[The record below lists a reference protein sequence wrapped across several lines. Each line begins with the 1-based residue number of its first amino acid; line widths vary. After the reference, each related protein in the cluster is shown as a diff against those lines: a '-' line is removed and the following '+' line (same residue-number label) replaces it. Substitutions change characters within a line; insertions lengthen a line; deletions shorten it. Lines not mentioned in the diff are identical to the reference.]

1 MNIVKE
7 WFEDVRR
14 ACSEKSQIIDA
25 RIGVFYTAVQLS
37 TAHAGVAFTPRDL
50 SDTVCCPKTAAGAP
64 PAGRLVGE
72 RAWRVAEYAWSPS
85 PLRRALGVA
94 TLNALSAAAID
105 RFGLPEGAL
114 RIGTDALDAAEIVPG
129 DRVAMVGAFIPF
141 IKALKSQKIELRI
154 IDKHPGALRPDER
167 RFWVP
172 TERASEEL
180 KRASIV
186 IITGSALVEGGLDDL
201 LTWATAA
208 RRRVL
213 AGPTAPL
220 WPRPFFERGV
230 HVLGGIR
237 ILDPAKLLPI
247 VGQGGSG
254 YMFAEAAQKACL
266 VRSASKLIATDDS
279 NHSALAANR
288 PTDSTQTE
296 IEAARMFAGKRV

>member
-1 MNIVKE
+1 MNIIKE
-7 WFEDVRR
+7 WFEDLR
-14 ACSEKSQIIDA
+14 AACTDQPHIIDA
-25 RIGVFYTAVQLS
+25 RVGVFYTAVQLS

-72 RAWRVAEYAWSPS
+72 RAWQLAEYAWSPS

-94 TLNALSAAAID
+94 TLNALSAAAFD
-105 RFGLPEGAL
+105 RCGLPDGAL
-114 RIGTDALDAAEIVPG
+114 QIDVDALDAAQIVPG
-129 DRVAMVGAFIPF
+129 DRVAMVGAFVPF
-141 IKALKSQKIELRI
+141 IKALKSQQVELRI
-154 IDKHPGALRPDER
+154 IDKHPQALKPDEFQ
-167 RFWVP
+167 FWFP
-172 TERASEEL
+172 SEQASQELERASV
-180 KRASIV
+180 V
-186 IITGSALVEGGLDDL
+186 IISGSALVEGGLEDL

-220 WPRPFFERGV
+220 WPRPFFQHGV

-237 ILDPAKLLPI
+237 VLDPAKLLNI

-266 VRSASKLIATDDS
+266 VRSATKVIATDDS
-279 NHSALAANR
+279 SRSALENQ
-288 PTDSTQTE
+288 PTDSTQTQRQPS
-296 IEAARMFAGKRV
+296 RMFASKSI